1 VLDDNSR
8 GKEDRLSDLLDDIDL
23 RTGSIQ
29 DEDKVSRACIGVD
42 QVIHLAYINGTKTF
56 YERPSLVLDVAVRGF
71 SVLADAMRD
80 RGVNRLVLASSSEV
94 YQSPS
99 LFPTPEEVEMVVP
112 SLENPRYSYGLGK
125 IFQEFY
131 SYHAMPFLDELL
143 IFRPH
148 NIYGPDM
155 GNLHV
160 VPQLIEKCT
169 KAKKLGSTF
178 YIQGDGSQTRSFCYI
193 DDFILGFRLILQ
205 ITRWFSILG
214 MIAKFLY
221 LRLHSILP
229 LWLTIEAKLDF
240 LQFLKGLLAD
250 DYPIS
255 RDCVLWATH
264 QQSV

>member
-1 VLDDNSR
+1 
-8 GKEDRLSDLLDDIDL
+8 
-23 RTGSIQ
+23 
-29 DEDKVSRACIGVD
+29 
-42 QVIHLAYINGTKTF
+42 
-56 YERPSLVLDVAVRGF
+56 
-71 SVLADAMRD
+71 
-80 RGVNRLVLASSSEV
+80 
-94 YQSPS
+94 
-99 LFPTPEEVEMVVP
+99 MVVP

-205 ITRWFSILG
+205 SENHKMVFNIGNDSEISILEVAQH
-214 MIAKFLY
+214 IAALVDYRGEIGFSAVPQGATSR
-221 LRLHSILP
+221 RLP
-229 LWLTIEAKLDF
+229 D
-240 LQFLKGLLAD
+240 
-250 DYPIS
+250 IS
-255 RDCVLWATH
+255 RLRSLGYTPTVSLSQGLAECVR
-264 QQSV
+264 QFSNV